1 MVWCRPEL
9 LAVLVAASSVVPA
22 ASGCAGQSSAGSA
35 SPHWLVPPVL
45 PPGAFI
51 AVVSGDP
58 TRPGPFTLLV
68 SMPNGYRIPPHS
80 HPSYEHVEVKE
91 GTLLVGLGD
100 ELDPKMTIEEAFPG
114 RYLIVRIPLDQGS
127 NGISVDHLG
136 GQTPT
141 KPGFPKQNV
150 GIPEAPVPITVL
162 FWEASPGCST
172 VIVNGQA
179 FEKC

>member
-9 LAVLVAASSVVPA
+9 LAVLVAASSVVPG

-68 SMPNGYRIPPHS
+68 SMPNRYRIPPHS

-91 GTLLVGLGD
+91 GTLLVGTGD
-100 ELDPKMTIEEAFPG
+100 ELDPKMTQALAAGDSATAPAGMHHFSIAKGRTLLAATFMGPYTITYVRAEDAPKPRTFPFG
-114 RYLIVRIPLDQGS
+114 Y
-127 NGISVDHLG
+127 
-136 GQTPT
+136 
-141 KPGFPKQNV
+141 
-150 GIPEAPVPITVL
+150 
-162 FWEASPGCST
+162 
-172 VIVNGQA
+172 
-179 FEKC
+179 

>member
-9 LAVLVAASSVVPA
+9 LAVLVAASVWFLAPPGALARGRPGPTSL
-22 ASGCAGQSSAGSA
+22 
-35 SPHWLVPPVL
+35 HWLVPPVL

-100 ELDPKMTIEEAFPG
+100 RARSQDDP
-114 RYLIVRIPLDQGS
+114 
-127 NGISVDHLG
+127 
-136 GQTPT
+136 
-141 KPGFPKQNV
+141 
-150 GIPEAPVPITVL
+150 
-162 FWEASPGCST
+162 SPGSRRFCHRA
-172 VIVNGQA
+172 GG
-179 FEKC
+179 

>member
-9 LAVLVAASSVVPA
+9 LAVLVAASSLVPG

-45 PPGAFI
+45 PPGALI
-51 AVVSGDP
+51 AIVSGDP

-100 ELDPKMTIEEAFPG
+100 ELDPKMTQALTAGDSATAPAGVHHFSIAKGRTLLAATFMGPYTITYVRAEDAPKPRTFPFG
-114 RYLIVRIPLDQGS
+114 Y
-127 NGISVDHLG
+127 
-136 GQTPT
+136 
-141 KPGFPKQNV
+141 
-150 GIPEAPVPITVL
+150 
-162 FWEASPGCST
+162 
-172 VIVNGQA
+172 
-179 FEKC
+179 

>member
-9 LAVLVAASSVVPA
+9 LAVLVAASSVVA
-22 ASGCAGQSSAGSA
+22 GASGCAGQSSAGPA

-91 GTLLVGLGD
+91 GTLLVGTGD
-100 ELDPKMTIEEAFPG
+100 QLDPKMTQALAAGDSATAPAGLHHFSIAKGRTLLSATFMGPYTITYVRAEDAPKPPTFPFG
-114 RYLIVRIPLDQGS
+114 Y
-127 NGISVDHLG
+127 
-136 GQTPT
+136 
-141 KPGFPKQNV
+141 
-150 GIPEAPVPITVL
+150 
-162 FWEASPGCST
+162 
-172 VIVNGQA
+172 
-179 FEKC
+179 

>member
-9 LAVLVAASSVVPA
+9 LAVLVAASSVVPG

-91 GTLLVGLGD
+91 GALLVGLGD
-100 ELDPKMTIEEAFPG
+100 ELDPKMTQALAAGDSATAPAGVHHFSIAKGRTLLSATFMGPYTITYVRAEDAPKPRTFPFG
-114 RYLIVRIPLDQGS
+114 Y
-127 NGISVDHLG
+127 
-136 GQTPT
+136 
-141 KPGFPKQNV
+141 
-150 GIPEAPVPITVL
+150 
-162 FWEASPGCST
+162 
-172 VIVNGQA
+172 
-179 FEKC
+179 